1 VEPLVPKHR
10 SGKGPI
16 AMKGKLLLHDS
27 YLSPPGNALTPSIF
41 FPLSD
46 HCCLF
51 FTLCKRALGLRSILL
66 TYLPDTLHAYMSN
79 IKQENYKSKEQTG
92 KYKIYF
98 TDTETVLTEIRQAT
112 HACVEVI
119 DLQFLPAI

>member
-1 VEPLVPKHR
+1 
-10 SGKGPI
+10 
-16 AMKGKLLLHDS
+16 
-27 YLSPPGNALTPSIF
+27 
-41 FPLSD
+41 
-46 HCCLF
+46 
-51 FTLCKRALGLRSILL
+51 
-66 TYLPDTLHAYMSN
+66 MSN